1 MLLNRAPTLHRL
13 GIQAFEPVLIEGKA
27 IQLHPLVCAAFNAD
41 FDGDQ
46 MAVHVPL
53 SMEAQLEARV
63 LMMSTNNILSP
74 ANGQP
79 IIVPSQDI
87 VLGLYY
93 LSIEAENEPGQGMI
107 FADMGELQHA
117 LDNKIVT
124 LHSKVKGRFKTVDEE
139 GNRFPKYIET
149 TPGRM
154 LMGELLPRRPGV
166 SFDIVNQEMT
176 KKNISLMIDN
186 VYRRCGQKDTVIFAD
201 QIMKL
206 GFHNACKA
214 GISFGKDD
222 MVIPDTKE
230 TMVAETSALAKEFE
244 QQYNDGLIT
253 QGEKYNKVVDAWA
266 QVR

>member
-1 MLLNRAPTLHRL
+1 
-13 GIQAFEPVLIEGKA
+13 
-27 IQLHPLVCAAFNAD
+27 
-41 FDGDQ
+41 
-46 MAVHVPL
+46 
-53 SMEAQLEARV
+53 
-63 LMMSTNNILSP
+63 MSTNNILHP
-74 ANGQP
+74 ANCQP

-117 LDNKIVT
+117 LDNGIVT
-124 LHSKVKGRFKTVDEE
+124 LHSKIKGRFKYVDEE
-139 GNRFPKYIET
+139 GNPASHVYET

-154 LMGELLPRRPGV
+154 MMGELLPRRPGV
-166 SFDIVNQEMT
+166 NFDIVNQEMT
-176 KKNISLMIDN
+176 KKNISLMIDK

-206 GFHNACKA
+206 GFNNACKA

-230 TMVAETSALAKEFE
+230 GMVAETAALAKEFE
-244 QQYNDGLIT
+244 
-253 QGEKYNKVVDAWA
+253 
-266 QVR
+266 